1 MPVRKRLRHW
11 AKLRTPRDGAV
22 MSLATLQHKP
32 TRADFSA
39 LLRLAGPLVLIQV
52 GTMFM
57 GVVDTVM
64 VGQVSP
70 AALASVALG
79 NMYFFAISIFGMGV
93 LFALDPIIA
102 QALGAHDELAVRRGL
117 QRGLVLSLILT
128 VPVTLALLTVRP
140 VLEFVGQPAEVIP
153 DAAGYVYRNA
163 LSVWP
168 FYVFVA
174 LRQTLQAHH
183 KILPIGVTIVVA
195 NLVNVALNYAWIF
208 GHFGFPAMG
217 VLGSAWATAVSR
229 WLMAAMLLAFGWRT
243 LKPYISHVAP
253 NLLDVKPLMRMLKLG
268 LPIGAQMMLEG
279 GAFNI
284 IALLMGWLG
293 VVQVAAHQI
302 ALNLASL
309 TFMVPLGVS
318 SAAAVIVGH
327 AVGRGDAEG
336 VRRSTIASLVVG
348 AGFMLCTGVLL
359 VSAPAQL
366 AGMYTPDVTVVALAA
381 LLLPIAGVF
390 QVFDGLQ
397 VVAIGLLRG
406 LGDTRM
412 PMIVNVVGF
421 WCIGIPVSLWL
432 GFGLDYG
439 AQGLWWGLVVG
450 LVIVAVFLILRVR
463 QREQHD
469 LERIMIDEHARVPPR
484 DAPLID

>member
-1 MPVRKRLRHW
+1 
-11 AKLRTPRDGAV
+11 
-22 MSLATLQHKP
+22 
-32 TRADFSA
+32 
-39 LLRLAGPLVLIQV
+39 
-52 GTMFM
+52 
-57 GVVDTVM
+57 
-64 VGQVSP
+64 
-70 AALASVALG
+70 
-79 NMYFFAISIFGMGV
+79 MYFFAVSIFGMGV

-102 QALGAHDELAVRRGL
+102 QALGARDELAVRRGL
-117 QRGLVLSLILT
+117 QRGLVLALVLT
-128 VPVTLALLTVRP
+128 IPITLVLMTAGPVLALVN
-140 VLEFVGQPAEVIP
+140 QPPEIVPA
-153 DAAGYVYRNA
+153 AAGYVYRNA

-183 KILPIGVTIVVA
+183 RIWPIGLTVIVA
-195 NLVNVALNYAWIF
+195 NLLNIALNYAWIY
-208 GHFGFPAMG
+208 GHFGFEPMG
-217 VLGSAWATAVSR
+217 VLGSAWATTVSR
-229 WLMAAMLLAFGWRT
+229 WVMAVLLLGLGWST
-243 LKPYISHVAP
+243 LRPYFTHVAP
-253 NLLDVKPLMRMLKLG
+253 NLLDVKPLWRMLRLG

-284 IALLMGWLG
+284 VALLMGWLG
-293 VVQVAAHQI
+293 VAQVAAHQI

-327 AVGRGDAEG
+327 AVGRGDPEG

-348 AGFMLCTGVLL
+348 GAFMLCTATLFL
-359 VSAPAQL
+359 AAPELL
-366 AGMYTPDVTVVALAA
+366 AGVYTPDAAVLALAA
-381 LLLPIAGVF
+381 LLIPIAGVF

-412 PMIVNVVGF
+412 PMIVNVIGF

-439 AQGLWWGLVVG
+439 AVGLWWGLVVG
-450 LVIVAVFLILRVR
+450 LVIVAVFLIVRVKA
-463 QREQHD
+463 REQYG
-469 LERIMIDEHARVPPR
+469 LERIMIDEHAKAALRADPIA
-484 DAPLID
+484 D

>member
-1 MPVRKRLRHW
+1 
-11 AKLRTPRDGAV
+11 
-22 MSLATLQHKP
+22 MSLALKHKP
-32 TRADFSA
+32 TRADFVA
-39 LLRLAGPLVLIQV
+39 LSRLAGPLVLIQV
-52 GTMFM
+52 GTMLM
-57 GVVDTVM
+57 GVVDTIM
-64 VGQVSP
+64 VGRVSA
-70 AALASVALG
+70 AALAAVALG

-102 QALGAHDELAVRRGL
+102 QALGARDELAVRRGL
-117 QRGLVLSLILT
+117 QRGLVLSVVLA
-128 VPVTLALLTVRP
+128 VPITLVLLTVRP
-140 VLEFVGQPAEVIP
+140 VLELVNQPADVIP
-153 DAAGYVYRNA
+153 NAAGYVYRNA

-168 FYVFVA
+168 FYVFVV

-183 KILPIGVTIVVA
+183 RVMPIVITIVVA
-195 NLVNVALNYAWIF
+195 NVVNVALNYSWIY
-208 GHFGFPAMG
+208 GNFGFPAMG
-217 VLGSAWATAVSR
+217 VIGSAWATTVSR
-229 WLMAAMLLAFGWRT
+229 WLMAVLLIALGWST
-243 LKPYISHVAP
+243 LKRYVVERAP
-253 NLLDVKPLMRMLKLG
+253 NLLDVKPLWRMLRLG

-284 IALLMGWLG
+284 MALLMGWLG

-327 AVGRGDAEG
+327 AVGRSDADG
-336 VRRSTIASLVVG
+336 VRRSTVASLAVG
-348 AGFMLCTGVLL
+348 AGFMLFTAVLFIASPEL
-359 VSAPAQL
+359 L
-366 AGMYTPDVTVVALAA
+366 ARMYTPDIAVIALAA

-406 LGDTRM
+406 LGDTRT

-421 WCIGIPVSLWL
+421 WCIGMPVSLWL

-439 AQGLWWGLVVG
+439 AVGLWWGLVVG
-450 LVIVAVFLILRVR
+450 LVIVALFLIARVR
-463 QREQHD
+463 RREKHG
-469 LERIMIDEHARVPPR
+469 LERIIIDEHVKALRAEPV
-484 DAPLID
+484 IE